1 MNDNEKQNKL
11 DLKKIINKKIKPLL
25 KRNKSDLYYQSHTSK
40 INNDSTRFQNKSEL
54 INPIR
59 EKINM
64 EISKLS
70 KNNLEK
76 LVSKLETKFTN
87 EVLFSK
93 RINKGINL
101 LNKMKKINLY
111 NSHKNY
117 LIKDAS
123 LSKFRNLSFLY
134 PKKNPNQKVKNIN
147 ISNQILSPISKNR
160 SERRKEKIFF
170 PKLNSK
176 TIEICKSNY
185 KRFNETSRIKKI
197 EKEKEKENI
206 KDNLIYLLYKIK
218 QKILPKRKLKFE
230 KNKLSDLDKLKKIKS
245 CIHKEKNFRGKV
257 EFIKTHLDGINKPK
271 DNIKNKYKSEKRFE
285 INEGYIDLEVLGE
298 GDKVSFKTDLVE
310 NQGLIY
316 YIFSRNGK
324 MEAVEEKIHKV
335 HKDEKEFKKLL
346 EKFNK
351 NEAFKSLKAKDFEN
365 VKKNYGTDIITM
377 DNVYEDLY
385 HMIFKNKSNFIELKK
400 S

>member
-54 INPIR
+54 IIQ

-64 EISKLS
+64 EISKLG
-70 KNNLEK
+70 KNNLDK
-76 LVSKLETKFTN
+76 LIPKLETKFTN

-101 LNKMKKINLY
+101 LNKMKKRNLY

-170 PKLNSK
+170 PKLNNK

-230 KNKLSDLDKLKKIKS
+230 KNKLPDLDKLKKIKS

-257 EFIKTHLDGINKPK
+257 EFIKTHLDGINKIK
-271 DNIKNKYKSEKRFE
+271 D
-285 INEGYIDLEVLGE
+285 
-298 GDKVSFKTDLVE
+298 
-310 NQGLIY
+310 
-316 YIFSRNGK
+316 
-324 MEAVEEKIHKV
+324 
-335 HKDEKEFKKLL
+335 
-346 EKFNK
+346 
-351 NEAFKSLKAKDFEN
+351 
-365 VKKNYGTDIITM
+365 
-377 DNVYEDLY
+377 
-385 HMIFKNKSNFIELKK
+385 
-400 S
+400 